1 MNLLVVLDV
10 RCLFSERRAHFRLAV
25 QCFLAD
31 AVAVGVLEEK
41 VAMHDLRATR
51 NSAARPDRGIPWLWF
66 LIGSQ
71 CISLCE
77 CCISTHLPPSATSC
91 GLQTFSFKTLLA
103 SIRFYSV
110 LVPEEVATALFI
122 FILAVRWIQNIFNT
136 HQVAKS
142 PSRQVASAN
151 CVGWHFLP
159 RTSQL
164 VTARSWKIS
173 PTGDPCGPSRP
184 IKAHAPTGNHHWKVI
199 ITCQLIK
206 FIEVYRS
213 FADEFWRIEVSR
225 ILMSWVPRHLQKALK
240 VLGSTQCIMCWTG

>member
-41 VAMHDLRATR
+41 VAMHDLPATR

-122 FILAVRWIQNIFNT
+122 FILAVR
-136 HQVAKS
+136 
-142 PSRQVASAN
+142 
-151 CVGWHFLP
+151 
-159 RTSQL
+159 
-164 VTARSWKIS
+164 
-173 PTGDPCGPSRP
+173 
-184 IKAHAPTGNHHWKVI
+184 
-199 ITCQLIK
+199 
-206 FIEVYRS
+206 
-213 FADEFWRIEVSR
+213 
-225 ILMSWVPRHLQKALK
+225 
-240 VLGSTQCIMCWTG
+240 